1 MKTKMH
7 WLLAGVM
14 AGGAMVACTNTDGD
28 AVAADTSCNP
38 TSPAVDPVT
47 NAPLF
52 GTGAPGAS
60 CQKHTDCAAVC
71 CTCSA
76 KPTEKFLASECV
88 GGTCAKQ
95 DTACSDEEHLLE
107 SYVCP

>member
-1 MKTKMH
+1 MRLVLVA
-7 WLLAGVM
+7 LLSCAALACAG
-14 AGGAMVACTNTDGD
+14 TDGE
-28 AVAADTSCNP
+28 AVAADSSCNP

-47 NAPLF
+47 MKPLF

-60 CQKHTDCAAVC
+60 CDKHTDCAALC

-76 KPTEKFLASECV
+76 KPSEKFLASECV
-88 GGTCAKQ
+88 GNKCAAQ
-95 DTACSDEEHLLE
+95 ATACADEEHLVG